1 MPRWRHQLGAVA
13 RGVSRDTRSMHPSIV
28 RQIHASRIFHVIRL
42 NPLLSQRE
50 LVRQSGFDKSTV
62 STIVQQFE
70 ARGLVERERGS
81 GDGRPGRPGERI
93 RLSERSGLL
102 VGVNLRPGSIH
113 LGAARLDGTLLAER
127 QAGLCQ
133 PEQLG
138 ATVQAAIEAM
148 LTEVGRGMEE
158 VLAVGVAL
166 PGLLSRAGHLPQ
178 SPNLGWRDVPLREIL
193 TRAVTRPVF
202 LDNNTNAAALAEYLF
217 GSAVEFPDFVYLESG
232 SGVGAG
238 IFLDGEVFRGAS
250 GFGGEIGHHKIV
262 PGGRLCRCGAS
273 GCLSAYVSVDSIR
286 ERLARRGHGEVDLAG
301 LELRARQNDPA
312 VLDVLTEAGQ
322 FLGAGLAN
330 IINIFNPPLVV
341 LGGGLSRL
349 HPWMRPA
356 MEAAIARDAL
366 AAARED
372 CRIDL
377 AALSAS
383 TGSWG
388 GVALALE
395 GCTRFD
401 AAEAV
406 PW

>member
-1 MPRWRHQLGAVA
+1 MPRWRHRLGAAA
-13 RGVSRDTRSMHPSIV
+13 RGVTRDTRSMHPSIV

-81 GDGRPGRPGERI
+81 GSGRPGRPGERI
-93 RLSERSGLL
+93 HLSERSGLL
-102 VGVNLRPGSIH
+102 VGVNLRPHGLH
-113 LGAARLDGTLLAER
+113 LGAARLDGALLADRVVPLPEAER
-127 QAGLCQ
+127 
-133 PEQLG
+133 LG
-138 ATVQAAIEAM
+138 ATIQAETAAM
-148 LTEVGRGMEE
+148 VAGLGRGMEE

-166 PGLLSRAGHLPQ
+166 PGLLSRAGHLAQ
-178 SPNLGWRDVPLREIL
+178 SPNLGWRDVPLRDIL
-193 TRAVTRPVF
+193 ARDVTRPTF
-202 LDNNTNAAALAEYLF
+202 LENNTNAAALAEYLF
-217 GSAVEFPDFVYLESG
+217 GAAVDFPDFVYLESG

-238 IFLDGEVFRGAS
+238 IFLDGELFRGAS

-286 ERLARRGHGEVDLAG
+286 ERLARRGHGDSDLAA
-301 LELRARQNDPA
+301 LEERARMGDAP
-312 VLDVLTEAGQ
+312 VLEVLAEAGQ

-330 IINIFNPPLVV
+330 VINIFNPPLVV

-349 HPWMRPA
+349 YPWMRPA
-356 MEAAIARDAL
+356 MEVAISREAL
-366 AAARED
+366 VAARED

-383 TGSWG
+383 SGCWG

>member
-1 MPRWRHQLGAVA
+1 
-13 RGVSRDTRSMHPSIV
+13 MHPSIV

-70 ARGLVERERGS
+70 TRGLVERERGS

-102 VGVNLRPGSIH
+102 VGVNLRPGTIH

-127 QAGLCQ
+127 EAELCRA
-133 PEQLG
+133 EELG
-138 ATVQAAIEAM
+138 DTVQAAIETM
-148 LTEVGRGMEE
+148 LRKLGRGVDE

-178 SPNLGWRDVPLREIL
+178 SPNLGWRDVPLRDIL

-217 GSAVEFPDFVYLESG
+217 GSAVDFPDFVYLESG

-238 IFLDGEVFRGAS
+238 IFGDGEVFRGAS
-250 GFGGEIGHHKIV
+250 GYGGEIGHHKII

-286 ERLARRGHGEVDLAG
+286 ERLARRGQLVQGDREADLAAI
-301 LELRARQNDPA
+301 EERARRDDRA
-312 VLDVLTEAGQ
+312 VLEVLAEAGQ

-341 LGGGLSRL
+341 LGGGLARL

-356 MEAAIARDAL
+356 MEVAVARDAL
-366 AAARED
+366 AAAHED

-377 AALSAS
+377 ATLSAS
-383 TGSWG
+383 TGAWG